1 MTAVP
6 PYNPVHPYIGIVVD
20 PADYIPFL
28 GTNVTI
34 NGLKR
39 GVSDTSGVLL
49 TLVHIPLVGSFVN
62 PSMIGHESMNFFS
75 SQNVFSDGSRLSPK
89 GYMVMTCNDIGLPL
103 SATLEGNKAKKRK
116 SLVPTLFAPTSF
128 SLPIPTGKPVY
139 VGGPYIPD
147 IGGAMEGMFYSIGF
161 SVLKRWASAS
171 SIQRFCKAR

>member
-1 MTAVP
+1 MLLADTHLTAVTGVDVHMAAVP

-103 SATLEGNKAKKRK
+103 SWKVTRQRK
-116 SLVPTLFAPTSF
+116 ERALCPPSLHPLHFHYLFRQESR
-128 SLPIPTGKPVY
+128 Y
-139 VGGPYIPD
+139 
-147 IGGAMEGMFYSIGF
+147 M
-161 SVLKRWASAS
+161 
-171 SIQRFCKAR
+171 

>member
-1 MTAVP
+1 MLLADTHLTAVIGVDVHMTAVP

-62 PSMIGHESMNFFS
+62 PSMIGHESMDFFS
-75 SQNVFSDGSRLSPK
+75 SQNVFSDGPPEPK
-89 GYMVMTCNDIGLPL
+89 GIHGNDMQ
-103 SATLEGNKAKKRK
+103 RH
-116 SLVPTLFAPTSF
+116 
-128 SLPIPTGKPVY
+128 
-139 VGGPYIPD
+139 
-147 IGGAMEGMFYSIGF
+147 
-161 SVLKRWASAS
+161 RASAVCNPGRQQGKEKKEPCAHTLCSYFIFTTS
-171 SIQRFCKAR
+171 SVTIAMAGKSETL